1 MHTINEITAAPHF
14 PRALL
19 PLIAATAKPDAVV
32 SVEISPADA
41 SVDVEIIEH
50 EGNIRVAISAS
61 LSGG

>member
-1 MHTINEITAAPHF
+1 MYRINEITAAPHF

-19 PLIAATAKPDAVV
+19 PLIAATAKPDTVV

-41 SVDVEIIEH
+41 SVDVEIKEH
-50 EGNIRVAISAS
+50 EGNICVAISAS